1 MTLLQNRASPRLLLF
16 FIVIIIKLIASAL
29 SAIGFVLHN
38 GVIMI
43 TGTVAWLGCFVTLFM
58 VAVPAADRL
67 LQKYS
72 RFLKNTA
79 LTIVIVILTAGI
91 LLTLIMV
98 TVGLTSVQADNPEGI
113 WSQIFV
119 SFDNVFK
126 YNDATALSHQAAENV
141 LNGKNPYAES
151 NVITAMLEYDG
162 AIDKITPLRE
172 GRLIDIFPYPGILQL
187 EQLWEDVSAT
197 PDVVPPEIESGF
209 NYPAG
214 FFLLPAAFIWL
225 GINDLRIIYLILIIP
240 AFIYTIWRVR
250 SGLRLLL
257 VGAILVSVELW
268 YSLGA
273 GETGYLYFPFLLMAW
288 VLYKRNLWLSALF
301 MAVAVAVKQLT
312 WFIFPFY
319 LVLIWQTESD
329 KKALG
334 VFLISVGVFAAS
346 NLPFI
351 ISDPGLWL
359 NSVMAPMTD
368 NMFPIGVGIIT
379 LVTGGGLDIQSSL
392 AFGILELVILLA
404 GLVWYFFNC
413 RRYPHT
419 GLVLAVLPLFFAWR
433 SLWGYFFYI
442 DIILL
447 AAVMINEYGKQTATG
462 DNMPL
467 ARIELSETG

>member
-1 MTLLQNRASPRLLLF
+1 MNHRGYASPRLLLF
-16 FIVIIIKLIASAL
+16 FIVIIVKIVASVL
-29 SAIGFVLHN
+29 SAIGFVLN
-38 GVIMI
+38 NAALLIA
-43 TGTVAWLGCFVTLFM
+43 GTVAWLGYFTVLFM
-58 VAVPAADRL
+58 VAVPTADRL
-67 LQKYS
+67 LQKYA

-79 LTIVIVILTAGI
+79 LTIVIVILTVGI
-91 LLTLIMV
+91 VLTLIMV

-113 WSQIFV
+113 WSQLFV
-119 SFDNVFK
+119 SFDNVFR

-141 LNGKNPYAES
+141 LEGKNPYSES
-151 NVITAMLEYDG
+151 NVINAMLEYDG

-172 GRLIDIFPYPGILQL
+172 GRLADIFPYPDISQL

-197 PDVVPPEIESGF
+197 PAVIPPEIESGF

-214 FFLLPAAFIWL
+214 SFLLPAAFIWM
-225 GINDLRIIYLILIIP
+225 GIGDLRIIYLVLIIP
-240 AFIYTIWRVR
+240 ALIYTIWRVR

-268 YSLGA
+268 YSLAA

-301 MAVAVAVKQLT
+301 MAAAVAIKQVT

-319 LVLIWQTESD
+319 LVLVWQTGSD
-329 KKALG
+329 KKALI

-351 ISDPGLWL
+351 ISDPGLWV

-368 NMFPIGVGIIT
+368 DVFPIGVGIIT
-379 LVTGGGLDIQSSL
+379 LVTAGVLDIQSSL
-392 AFGILELVILLA
+392 TFGILELVILLA

-419 GLVLAVLPLFFAWR
+419 GLVLAILPLFFAWR

-447 AAVMINEYGKQTATG
+447 AAVIINEYGIQSEPESKIPSAGMEVTG
-462 DNMPL
+462 T
-467 ARIELSETG
+467 I